1 MKNYDGQEMTIR
13 TTNRGKFQVL
23 PVPSTPQEMSHAPVF
38 ETHDEAEAY
47 IGRPIPEWVATER
60 ELTTE
65 RMKYNVAYADIL
77 SRPEL
82 REMRREIQRFYS
94 EASWASKV
102 AGDHQR
108 AVGRAIGQVSVMGRD
123 IAAVRQAGADYQAD
137 DADRAWQ
144 VWNDATHAY
153 EVALQ
158 TAMVTAEIPVFLF
171 RSPLMIIDTTEGQR
185 LRTEYEARRANWLY
199 PDENGNPVRHGSDK

>member
-13 TTNRGKFQVL
+13 TTNRGKFQAL
-23 PVPSTPQEMSHAPVF
+23 PVPSTPNDMSRAPVF
-38 ETHDEAEAY
+38 ETKAEAEAY
-47 IGRPIPEWVATER
+47 ISRPMPEPVAAER

-82 REMRREIQRFYS
+82 REMRKEIQSRFG
-94 EASWASKV
+94 EASWQSKL

-108 AVGRAIGQVSVMGRD
+108 AVGYAIGKTSVMGRD

-137 DADRAWQ
+137 ESDRAWKL
-144 VWNDATHAY
+144 WGDATHVY
-153 EVALQ
+153 EVAVQKLMIE
-158 TAMVTAEIPVFLF
+158 AGIPIWLF
-171 RSPLMIIDTTEGQR
+171 RQPLLVTDTAEGQR
-185 LRTEYEARRANWLY
+185 LRAEYEAKRANWIY
-199 PDENGNPVRHGSDK
+199 PDENGNPVRHG